1 MMPQEGKPMRRVLF
15 AAILAAAVAGMACS
29 GSPDVTFGVIVSLQ
43 GVGTPYGTSIHH
55 GIELA
60 VEEINAAGGIDVDH
74 AGRKPLRLEVR
85 DAESRPDL
93 GVEMA
98 HELIAAGVVATIGAD
113 VSDVTLA
120 IAPHFQ
126 EAQQILLSPSS
137 SSPKLTSA
145 GDFIY
150 RNFPSDDLEALNVAD
165 YIFNKAGQREA
176 AVIGDQS
183 EFGLGQKSAFI
194 QRFRLL
200 GGRDVGQE
208 SFPANATDEQIAQ
221 AVRAIASAP
230 AIYIAAYSEDTA
242 RVAVALRAA
251 GSTAALFGSG
261 AVLPEA
267 LLAAGGEA
275 VDGLAFP
282 RPSFDPDS
290 TETHVRSF
298 VRAYEERYG
307 TVPDTYAAHGYD
319 AVKIL
324 AQAVQEAGTDPG
336 ELRFYLNSMNPY
348 DGVTGSTD
356 FDDNGDVRKFH
367 RMFRIEG
374 GTVVAL
380 DN

>member
-1 MMPQEGKPMRRVLF
+1 MRRVRF
-15 AAILAAAVAGMACS
+15 ATALLAVVAGAACG
-29 GSPDVTFGVIVSLQ
+29 GSPDVNFGVIVSLQ
-43 GVGTPYGTSIHH
+43 GIGTPYGTSIRN

-60 VEEINAAGGIDVDH
+60 VEEVNAAGGIDVDH
-74 AGRKPLRLEVR
+74 AGTKPLRVDVR
-85 DAESRPDL
+85 DAQSRPDV
-93 GVEMA
+93 GVAMA
-98 HELIAAGVVATIGAD
+98 HRLIAAGVVATIGAD

-120 IAPHFQ
+120 IAPLFQ
-126 EAQQILLSPSS
+126 EAQQILLSPASS
-137 SSPKLTSA
+137 TPKLTSA

-165 YIFNKAGQREA
+165 YIFNKAGLREA

-208 SFPANATDEQIAQ
+208 SFPGDASDEQIAQ
-221 AVRAIASAP
+221 AARSIVGAP

-242 RVAVALRAA
+242 RVARALRAA
-251 GSTAALFGSG
+251 GSSAAIFGSG
-261 AVLPEA
+261 AVLADA
-267 LLAAGGEA
+267 LMAAGGDA
-275 VDGLAFP
+275 VEGLVFP
-282 RPSFDPDS
+282 RPSFDPEA
-290 TETHVRSF
+290 TGPGVAAF
-298 VRAYEERYG
+298 VQAYERRFG
-307 TVPDTYAAHGYD
+307 SIPDSYAAHGYD

-324 AQAVQEAGTDPG
+324 ALAVQEAGTDPG

-348 DGVTGSTD
+348 EGVTGMTD

-367 RMFRIEG
+367 RMFRIEAG
-374 GTVVAL
+374 AVLAL